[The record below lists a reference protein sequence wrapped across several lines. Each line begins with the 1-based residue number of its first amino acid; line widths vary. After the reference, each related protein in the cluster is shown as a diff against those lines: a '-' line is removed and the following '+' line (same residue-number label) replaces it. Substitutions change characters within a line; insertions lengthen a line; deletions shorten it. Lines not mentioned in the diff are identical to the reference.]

1 MSEPVLPALSGDET
15 LLGLSADYRDLL
27 TDAEHQEMNEGL
39 AWIAATRREGRGRFS
54 AHAHGLRLRRG
65 QSGSSQ

>member
-39 AWIAATRREGRGRFS
+39 AWIAATRREGRGALLGTRPWPEAS
-54 AHAHGLRLRRG
+54 PRPIW
-65 QSGSSQ
+65 